1 MRMPFMGAVIKHD
14 LLR

>member
-1 MRMPFMGAVIKHD
+1 MRMPLMGAVIKHD